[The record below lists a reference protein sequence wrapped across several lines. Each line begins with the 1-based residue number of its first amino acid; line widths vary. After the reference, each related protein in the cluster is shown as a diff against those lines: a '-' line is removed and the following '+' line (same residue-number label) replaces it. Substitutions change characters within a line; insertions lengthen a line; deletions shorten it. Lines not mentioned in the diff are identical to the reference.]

1 MELIST
7 VKMKKAQDLAVSKR
21 EFVLEMLKVFTRIE
35 PFLNDMPF
43 FKKQDSGKT
52 L

>member
-7 VKMKKAQDLAVSKR
+7 VKMKKAQELAVSKR
-21 EFVLEMLKVFTRIE
+21 EFVLEILKVFTRIE

-43 FKKQDSGKT
+43 FKKQEE
-52 L
+52 